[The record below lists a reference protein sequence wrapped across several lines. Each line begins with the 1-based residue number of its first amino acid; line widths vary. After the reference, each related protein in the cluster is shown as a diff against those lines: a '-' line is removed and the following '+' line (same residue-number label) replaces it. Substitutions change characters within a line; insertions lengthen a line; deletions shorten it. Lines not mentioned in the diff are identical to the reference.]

1 MLLWKDGQR
10 KIINVN
16 FSIKKYLRVMKDIIR
31 KVLKEEISE
40 KQTKLLNYI
49 QKDGLIKG
57 SKLVGGYNN
66 LKEILKGTDFL
77 TRDVMVN
84 TIIGVCKEK
93 GGFSMQ
99 ELGLEE
105 IKLDEGKT
113 LLRNLSYIDKN
124 GIEVVT
130 YEKDD
135 DGNYDFKSPDDY
147 LSFNYDSKFRN
158 GNYVLDTI
166 HLYELVDAVID
177 VYGKS

>member
-1 MLLWKDGQR
+1 MSLKQNIIR
-10 KIINVN
+10 IINEEVD
-16 FSIKKYLRVMKDIIR
+16 KKTQ
-31 KVLKEEISE
+31 S
-40 KQTKLLNYI
+40 LLNYI
-49 QKDGLIKG
+49 QKAGLIKG
-57 SKLVGGYNN
+57 SKLVGGYKN
-66 LKEILKGTDFL
+66 LKEILKGINYL
-77 TRDVMVN
+77 TRDVMVK
-84 TIIGVCKEK
+84 TIIDVCKEK

-135 DGNYDFKSPDDY
+135 DGNYDEEPSDW

-166 HLYELVDAVID
+166 HLYEILDAVID
-177 VYGKS
+177 TYTNYDKFLYR

>member
-1 MLLWKDGQR
+1 
-10 KIINVN
+10 
-16 FSIKKYLRVMKDIIR
+16 MKDIIR
-31 KVLKEEISE
+31 KVLKEEVNS
-40 KQTKLLNYI
+40 KQLKLLEYI
-49 QKDGLIKG
+49 NQNGVLTTIK
-57 SKLVGGYNN
+57 SIGGFDN
-66 LKEILKGTDFL
+66 LKRQLEGTDWM

-84 TIIGVCKEK
+84 TIINVCKEM

>member
-1 MLLWKDGQR
+1 M
-10 KIINVN
+10 INET
-16 FSIKKYLRVMKDIIR
+16 IKRILS
-31 KVLKEEISE
+31 EEVD
-40 KQTKLLNYI
+40 KKTQTLLNYI
-49 QKDGLIKG
+49 QNNGLIKG

-66 LKEILKGTDFL
+66 LKNILKGTDYL
-77 TRDVMVN
+77 NRDVMVN

-93 GGFSMQ
+93 GGFSMN

-105 IKLDEGKT
+105 ITLDEGET
-113 LLRNLSYIDKN
+113 LVRKLSFIGKN

-130 YEKDD
+130 YEIDD
-135 DGNYDFKSPDDY
+135 DGEWDEEPSDW

-166 HLYELVDAVID
+166 HLYEILDAVID

>member
-1 MLLWKDGQR
+1 MNTE
-10 KIINVN
+10 IIKRILSEEVD
-16 FSIKKYLRVMKDIIR
+16 KKTQ
-31 KVLKEEISE
+31 S
-40 KQTKLLNYI
+40 LLNYI
-49 QKDGLIKG
+49 QNNGLIKG
-57 SKLVGGYNN
+57 SKLVGGYEN
-66 LKEILKGTDFL
+66 LKQILKGTDYL
-77 TRDVMVN
+77 TRECMIN

-124 GIEVVT
+124 AIEVVT

-135 DGNYDFKSPDDY
+135 DGEWDEEPSDW

-166 HLYELVDAVID
+166 HLYELVDGVMD

>member
-1 MLLWKDGQR
+1 MK
-10 KIINVN
+10 NT
-16 FSIKKYLRVMKDIIR
+16 IKRILS
-31 KVLKEEISE
+31 EEVD
-40 KQTKLLNYI
+40 KKTQTLLNYV

-57 SKLVGGYNN
+57 SKLVGGYKN

-130 YEKDD
+130 YEIGD
-135 DGNYDFKSPDDY
+135 DGYFDEEPVDW

>member
-1 MLLWKDGQR
+1 MKN
-10 KIINVN
+10 IIKRILSEEVD
-16 FSIKKYLRVMKDIIR
+16 KKT
-31 KVLKEEISE
+31 
-40 KQTKLLNYI
+40 QTLLNYI

-57 SKLVGGYNN
+57 SKLVGGYKN
-66 LKEILKGTDFL
+66 LKQILKGTDYL
-77 TRDVMVN
+77 TRDIMFKA
-84 TIIGVCKEK
+84 IFDVCKEK

-105 IKLDEGKT
+105 IKLDEGKS
-113 LLRNLSYIDKN
+113 LLRKLSFIDKN
-124 GIEVVT
+124 GIEIVT

-135 DGNYDFKSPDDY
+135 DGNYDEEPSDW

-177 VYGKS
+177 VYRKS

>member
-1 MLLWKDGQR
+1 MK
-10 KIINVN
+10 NT
-16 FSIKKYLRVMKDIIR
+16 IKRILS
-31 KVLKEEISE
+31 EEVDKKTQS
-40 KQTKLLNYI
+40 LLNYI

-57 SKLVGGYNN
+57 SKLVGGYKN
-66 LKEILKGTDFL
+66 LKEILKGTNYL

-84 TIIGVCKEK
+84 TIINVCKEM
-93 GGFSMQ
+93 GGFSMP

>member
-1 MLLWKDGQR
+1 MK
-10 KIINVN
+10 NT
-16 FSIKKYLRVMKDIIR
+16 IKRILS
-31 KVLKEEISE
+31 EEVDKKTQS
-40 KQTKLLNYI
+40 LLNYT
-49 QKDGLIKG
+49 QKNGLIKG

-66 LKEILKGTDFL
+66 LKEILKGTDYL